1 MHQQKES
8 SYCETPGFL
17 DVNHF
22 FLLVRNRIRNAIPY
36 YFANCKV
43 IGGYRS
49 VLYFCR
55 LKTPCVS
62 FSVHQNL
69 ICVPGQILYIED

>member
-1 MHQQKES
+1 MRQKKES

-22 FLLVRNRIRNAIPY
+22 FRLMRNRIRNAIPY

-43 IGGYRS
+43 IGGFEAS
-49 VLYFCR
+49 
-55 LKTPCVS
+55 
-62 FSVHQNL
+62 
-69 ICVPGQILYIED
+69 YIFAD